1 MKREYKVRFFQG
13 NTYEVIEIVTTYGER
28 TSAYD
33 SEPDT
38 TYGERTSAYDSEPD
52 TVEENKVFQ
61 GGLADCEA
69 YIRLQEGGY
78 MYGF

>member
-13 NTYEVIEIVTTYGER
+13 NTYEVVEIVTTYGER

-33 SEPDT
+33 SK
-38 TYGERTSAYDSEPD
+38 PD

-78 MYGF
+78 MYDL